1 MRELFTQN
9 EIAIFSKALSSKL
22 RVEILQYLAA
32 YPGTG
37 MMELADF
44 FQVSR
49 AAITQNIRQLN
60 EAGLVEFG
68 QSADDSGARKSC
80 YLTEQQFM
88 LNLGRQFQK
97 QKIYSTEIPI
107 GQFIN
112 YEVMPTCGIATTEKL
127 IGHVDDPAFFADPQR
142 VEAGILWFGAG
153 YVEYRLPNYLQKG
166 QQVEELQFSME
177 LSSEAPGVA
186 ENWPSDLSFS
196 FNDIQLG
203 NWTSPGD
210 YGDVH
215 GRFTPDWWIPNWNQ
229 YGLLKLLCINK
240 SGTYVDGLMVSP
252 VRIEDLDINEKKEFL
267 FRISAPAEALNAG
280 GCTIFGRGFGNY
292 NQGIKFNVIYTED

>member
-37 MMELADF
+37 MMELADL

-215 GRFTPDWWIPNWNQ
+215 GRFTPNWWIPNWNQ

-267 FRISAPAEALNAG
+267 FRIAAPAEALNAG

>member
-9 EIAIFSKALSSKL
+9 EIAIFSKALSSKM

-88 LNLGRQFQK
+88 LNLGRQFQR

-215 GRFTPDWWIPNWNQ
+215 GRFTPNWWIPNWNQ

-267 FRISAPAEALNAG
+267 FRIAAPAEALNAG

>member
-44 FQVSR
+44 FKVSR

-186 ENWPSDLSFS
+186 ENWPSDLLFS

-215 GRFTPDWWIPNWNQ
+215 GRFTPNWWIPNWNQ

-267 FRISAPAEALNAG
+267 FRIAAPAEALNAG

>member
-215 GRFTPDWWIPNWNQ
+215 GRFTPNWWIPNWNQ

-267 FRISAPAEALNAG
+267 FRIAAPAEALNAG
-280 GCTIFGRGFGNY
+280 GCTIFGRGFGND

>member
-88 LNLGRQFQK
+88 LNLGRLFQK

-215 GRFTPDWWIPNWNQ
+215 GRFTPNWWIPNWNQ

-267 FRISAPAEALNAG
+267 FRIAAPAEALNAG

>member
-166 QQVEELQFSME
+166 QQVEELHFSME

-215 GRFTPDWWIPNWNQ
+215 GRFTPNWWIPNWNQ

-267 FRISAPAEALNAG
+267 FRIAAPAEALNAG

>member
-1 MRELFTQN
+1 
-9 EIAIFSKALSSKL
+9 
-22 RVEILQYLAA
+22 
-32 YPGTG
+32 

-80 YLTEQQFM
+80 YLTERQFM

-127 IGHVDDPAFFADPQR
+127 IGHVDEPAFFADPQR

-215 GRFTPDWWIPNWNQ
+215 GRFTPNWWIPNWNQ

-267 FRISAPAEALNAG
+267 FRIAAPAEALNAG

>member
-44 FQVSR
+44 FKVSR

-68 QSADDSGARKSC
+68 QSVDDSGARKSC
-80 YLTEQQFM
+80 YLTERQFM

-215 GRFTPDWWIPNWNQ
+215 GRFTPNWWIPNWNQ

-252 VRIEDLDINEKKEFL
+252 VRIEDLDIHEKKEFL
-267 FRISAPAEALNAG
+267 FRIAAPAEALNAG

>member
-196 FNDIQLG
+196 FNYIQLG

-215 GRFTPDWWIPNWNQ
+215 GRFTPNWWLPNWNQ

-267 FRISAPAEALNAG
+267 FRIAAPAEALNAG

>member
-22 RVEILQYLAA
+22 RVEILQYIAA

-215 GRFTPDWWIPNWNQ
+215 GRFTPNWWIPNWNQ

-267 FRISAPAEALNAG
+267 FRIAAPAEALNAG

>member
-215 GRFTPDWWIPNWNQ
+215 GRFTPNWWIPNLNQ

-267 FRISAPAEALNAG
+267 FRIAAPAEALNAG

>member
-44 FQVSR
+44 FKVSR

-112 YEVMPTCGIATTEKL
+112 YEVIPTCGIATTEKL

-215 GRFTPDWWIPNWNQ
+215 GRFTPNWWIPNWNQ

-267 FRISAPAEALNAG
+267 FRIAAPAEALNAG

>member
-177 LSSEAPGVA
+177 LSSEASGVA

-215 GRFTPDWWIPNWNQ
+215 GRFTPNWWIPNWNQ

-267 FRISAPAEALNAG
+267 FRIAAPAEALNAG

>member
-215 GRFTPDWWIPNWNQ
+215 GRFTPNWWIPNWNQ

-267 FRISAPAEALNAG
+267 FRIAAPAEALNAG

-292 NQGIKFNVIYTED
+292 NQGIKFNVIYTEY

>member
-80 YLTEQQFM
+80 YLTEQQVM

-127 IGHVDDPAFFADPQR
+127 IGHVDEPAFFADPQR

-215 GRFTPDWWIPNWNQ
+215 GRFTPNWWIPNWNQ

-267 FRISAPAEALNAG
+267 FRIAAPAEALNAG

>member
-112 YEVMPTCGIATTEKL
+112 YEVMPTCGIAKTEKL

-215 GRFTPDWWIPNWNQ
+215 GRFTPNWWIPNWNQ

-267 FRISAPAEALNAG
+267 FRIAAPAEALNAG

>member
-1 MRELFTQN
+1 MRELFTQT
-9 EIAIFSKALSSKL
+9 EIAVFSKALSSKL

-37 MMELADF
+37 MMELAEV

-49 AAITQNIRQLN
+49 AAITQNMRQLN

-68 QSADDSGARKSC
+68 QSSDDSGARKSC
-80 YLTEQQFM
+80 YLTERQFM
-88 LNLGRQFQK
+88 LNLGRHFQK

-112 YEVMPTCGIATTEKL
+112 YEIMPTCGIATTEKL

-186 ENWPSDLSFS
+186 ENWPSDLSFF
-196 FNDIQLG
+196 FNDVQLG
-203 NWTSPGD
+203 TWTSPGD

-215 GRFTPDWWIPNWNQ
+215 GRFTPEWWIPNWNQ

-252 VRIEDLDINEKKEFL
+252 VRIEDLQLNEKSEFL
-267 FRISAPAEALNAG
+267 FRVAAPAEALNAG

-292 NQGIKFNVIYTED
+292 NQGIKFNVIYTEE

>member
-44 FQVSR
+44 FKVSR

-215 GRFTPDWWIPNWNQ
+215 GRFTPNWWIPNWNQ

-252 VRIEDLDINEKKEFL
+252 VRIEDLDINEKREFL
-267 FRISAPAEALNAG
+267 FRIAAPAEALNAG

>member
-186 ENWPSDLSFS
+186 ENWPSDLAFS

-215 GRFTPDWWIPNWNQ
+215 GRFTPNWWIPNWNQ

-267 FRISAPAEALNAG
+267 FRIAAPAEALNAG

>member
-44 FQVSR
+44 FKVSR

-127 IGHVDDPAFFADPQR
+127 IGHVDEPAFFADPQR

-186 ENWPSDLSFS
+186 ENWPSDLAFS

-215 GRFTPDWWIPNWNQ
+215 GRFTPNWWIPNWNQ

-252 VRIEDLDINEKKEFL
+252 VRIEDLDIHEKKEFL
-267 FRISAPAEALNAG
+267 FRIAAPAEALNAG

>member
-80 YLTEQQFM
+80 
-88 LNLGRQFQK
+88 
-97 QKIYSTEIPI
+97 
-107 GQFIN
+107 
-112 YEVMPTCGIATTEKL
+112 
-127 IGHVDDPAFFADPQR
+127 
-142 VEAGILWFGAG
+142 
-153 YVEYRLPNYLQKG
+153 
-166 QQVEELQFSME
+166 
-177 LSSEAPGVA
+177 
-186 ENWPSDLSFS
+186 
-196 FNDIQLG
+196 
-203 NWTSPGD
+203 
-210 YGDVH
+210 
-215 GRFTPDWWIPNWNQ
+215 
-229 YGLLKLLCINK
+229 
-240 SGTYVDGLMVSP
+240 
-252 VRIEDLDINEKKEFL
+252 
-267 FRISAPAEALNAG
+267 
-280 GCTIFGRGFGNY
+280 
-292 NQGIKFNVIYTED
+292 

>member
-44 FQVSR
+44 FKVSR

-112 YEVMPTCGIATTEKL
+112 Y
-127 IGHVDDPAFFADPQR
+127 
-142 VEAGILWFGAG
+142 
-153 YVEYRLPNYLQKG
+153 
-166 QQVEELQFSME
+166 
-177 LSSEAPGVA
+177 
-186 ENWPSDLSFS
+186 
-196 FNDIQLG
+196 
-203 NWTSPGD
+203 
-210 YGDVH
+210 
-215 GRFTPDWWIPNWNQ
+215 
-229 YGLLKLLCINK
+229 
-240 SGTYVDGLMVSP
+240 
-252 VRIEDLDINEKKEFL
+252 
-267 FRISAPAEALNAG
+267 
-280 GCTIFGRGFGNY
+280 
-292 NQGIKFNVIYTED
+292 

>member
-127 IGHVDDPAFFADPQR
+127 IGHVDEPAFFADPQR

-153 YVEYRLPNYLQKG
+153 YVEYRLPNYLKKG

-186 ENWPSDLSFS
+186 ENWPSDLAFS

-215 GRFTPDWWIPNWNQ
+215 GRFTPNWWIPNWNQ

-267 FRISAPAEALNAG
+267 FRIAAPAEALNAG

>member
-44 FQVSR
+44 FKVSR

-68 QSADDSGARKSC
+68 QSVDDSGARKSC

-215 GRFTPDWWIPNWNQ
+215 GRFTPNWWIPNWNQ

-267 FRISAPAEALNAG
+267 FRIAAPAEALNPG